1 MRSRILVILLLL
13 LLCAD
18 GSEAQRRS
26 RRRVPP
32 RRARQPFVLVD
43 KVIPVTDGVVY
54 SHETYPRSMWSVHT
68 LTADLSNPE
77 LDLRMVKGLEHVS
90 GLERVGEMA
99 DRFDSAQSTEKVLA
113 AVNSNFWKAGSNYV
127 IGPAVSNGE
136 IINNLR
142 YKNWSSL
149 VVTERREAII
159 DRIALHLRVETK
171 DTAFPIRAV
180 NRRLDSATVSM
191 YSRFYGPSV
200 PFIDTIGIRLR
211 SQDTLTDAS
220 EMESLSIAAIDSLW
234 TVNPEKGTVK
244 VQFQYVTPPA
254 VNGVTRC
261 FVTSIDTCAM
271 NIPLHGGVLSIGY
284 SSAIERVP
292 FLVGDMFTLRVD
304 VDPPPGAPVTQIATG
319 TPRLV
324 RNGAVSVEWEEEGLH
339 KRTFVTGRFARSAIG
354 VSRSGKKIILVTVE
368 PTIRKKRQRGIG
380 LPDFA
385 RLLIAK
391 GAYNA
396 MNFDGGSSATMVVGA
411 RTVAPPNG
419 NGRSRKV
426 ASALM
431 LVGNAAGGRDKKVGD
446 LGP

>member
-1 MRSRILVILLLL
+1 MRYSIVAILLFS
-13 LLCAD
+13 LLCAEGAD
-18 GSEAQRRS
+18 AQRRS
-26 RRRVPP
+26 RRRTPS

-99 DRFDSAQSTEKVLA
+99 GRLDSARSPEKVLA

-127 IGPAVSNGE
+127 IGPAVSDGE

-142 YKNWSSL
+142 YKNWSSF
-149 VVTERREAII
+149 VVTSRRQAII
-159 DRIALHLRVETK
+159 DRISLQLRVETR
-171 DTAFPIRAV
+171 DTAFPVRAV
-180 NRRLDSATVSM
+180 NRRLDSATVSL

-220 EMESLSIAAIDSLW
+220 EMESLAVATIDSLW

-244 VQFQYVTPPA
+244 IQFQYVAPPA
-254 VNGVTRC
+254 VNSVTRC

-271 NIPLHGGVLSIGY
+271 TIPLHGGVLSIGY
-284 SSAIERVP
+284 STAIERVP
-292 FLVGDMFTLRVD
+292 FLVGDIFTLRTEIN
-304 VDPPPGAPVTQIATG
+304 PALEAPVTQIATG

-324 RNGAVSVEWEEEGLH
+324 RNGAISVEWEEEGLH
-339 KRTFVTGRFARSAIG
+339 KRTFVTGRFGRSAVG
-354 VSRSGKKIILVTVE
+354 VSRNGRKIILVTVE

-380 LPDFA
+380 LTDLA

-411 RTVAPPNG
+411 QTVAPPNG

-431 LVGNAAGGRDKKVGD
+431 VVDNPGTDRDKKVGE
-446 LGP
+446 LSP